1 MSPTPL
7 VTVASVGVKFR
18 VSPTAL
24 AVAVSSPGR
33 TAPLPYIPL
42 LNPTDL
48 AVALALGALLFWRR
62 VVKVAQPAPTGGAA
76 VRGKPAL
83 VALSALGFIAF
94 NTVWLRIVHH
104 FFGVD
109 WDAGARFDSFVVQ
122 TGYAILWTLMALTV
136 MVVAHRRATRAV
148 WLVGAGLLGVVVVK
162 LLLIDLSNIGGAER
176 IVAFIVVGVLM
187 LVVGYFAPL
196 PPKVAAPSTDL
207 DTDTPAADLSL
218 EKQPS

>member
-1 MSPTPL
+1 MR
-7 VTVASVGVKFR
+7 VAR
-18 VSPTAL
+18 
-24 AVAVSSPGR
+24 
-33 TAPLPYIPL
+33 
-42 LNPTDL
+42 
-48 AVALALGALLFWRR
+48 
-62 VVKVAQPAPTGGAA
+62 PAPTGAAA

-94 NTVWLRIVHH
+94 NTVWLRIAHH

-109 WDAGARFDSFVVQ
+109 WDAGALFDSFVVQ

-176 IVAFIVVGVLM
+176 IVAFIVV
-187 LVVGYFAPL
+187 
-196 PPKVAAPSTDL
+196 
-207 DTDTPAADLSL
+207 
-218 EKQPS
+218 